1 MTNNDDEFTFGNY
14 WANVR
19 SIAKEAM
26 EQDEDARDDF
36 IHESV
41 DGSRWVFMYY
51 GARKTLE
58 HSTND
63 EAVFEELGREAL
75 DGCKS
80 LGEVNVRAAYFALR
94 ADVVEALSEL
104 VAEAEEEAAK
114 AAFED

>member
-1 MTNNDDEFTFGNY
+1 MTNNDDEFTFQEY

-26 EQDEDARDDF
+26 EQDEDACDPTSVEDF

-41 DGSRWVFMYY
+41 DGSRWVFLHY

-58 HSTND
+58 YSAND
-63 EAVFEELGREAL
+63 EAVFEELGAEAFQ
-75 DGCKS
+75 GCNT

-94 ADVVEALSEL
+94 ADV
-104 VAEAEEEAAK
+104 AK
-114 AAFED
+114 AFAELLAAS

>member
-1 MTNNDDEFTFGNY
+1 MTNNDDEFTFQEY

-41 DGSRWVFMYY
+41 DGSRWVFLHY

-63 EAVFEELGREAL
+63 EAVFEELGAEAFQ
-75 DGCKS
+75 GCNT

-94 ADVVEALSEL
+94 ADV
-104 VAEAEEEAAK
+104 AK
-114 AAFED
+114 AFAELLDGAKA